1 MDYSK
6 IVEFPVREF
15 FRQPRSLLG
24 PGAHE
29 MAGPEAAAMGLKHV
43 LIVTT
48 GLSGTGILD
57 EVTQNFT
64 DAGVAVSVYDKVES
78 NPKDYNCMDAYQMF
92 ADGAC
97 DGFVSLGGGS
107 SHDCTKG
114 ARVVAAHD
122 GRNINEFQGLFKSE
136 NLDNPPQIAI
146 NTTVGTGSETTPF
159 AVINDMS
166 SDEAPHKW
174 VAVDRA
180 MTTTLAINDPVLCM
194 TQPPEYVAYTGFDTI
209 AHASEAYA
217 GRVQHLSGTP
227 LGLKAL
233 ELCGAHLREAY
244 ANPHDFDA
252 MSGMV
257 WAQYIAAQ
265 AFSASLLGIL
275 HSLSHAVCALYDI
288 HHGLNNGVGIARVWE
303 YNLPAAGGRYAD
315 IATALGEDTTGL
327 SKSTAA
333 DLAIEAVVRLG
344 KDVGIP
350 DNFSSVK
357 ADYPKSR
364 MGKGNYYENRPT
376 EIKSDD
382 AELAWMAKH
391 MIDDPC
397 TGGNPRDVTEAGLVE
412 LLRDCV
418 YEPMERSTPMVT
430 RA

>member
-1 MDYSK
+1 MDFSK
-6 IVEFPVREF
+6 IVEFPIHEF

-24 PGAHE
+24 PGAYE
-29 MAGPEAAAMGLKHV
+29 LAGPEAKAMGLRHV
-43 LIVTT
+43 LIVTS
-48 GLSGTGILD
+48 GLRGTGILD
-57 EVTQNFT
+57 EVKRNFE
-64 DAGVAVSVYDKVES
+64 DAGVATSVYDKVES

-92 ADGAC
+92 TQDQC

-166 SDEAPHKW
+166 SEKAPHKW

-194 TQPPEYVAYTGFDTI
+194 TQPPAYVGFTGFDTI

-227 LGLKAL
+227 QALKAL
-233 ELCGAHLREAY
+233 ELSGKYLREAY
-244 ANPHDFDA
+244 ANPHNFEA

-265 AFSASLLGIL
+265 AFSCSLLGIL

-303 YNLPAAGGRYAD
+303 FNIPAAGERYVG
-315 IATALGEDTTGL
+315 IAKALGEDVTGL
-327 SKSTAA
+327 SKPAA
-333 DLAIEAVVRLG
+333 CDRALEAVVRLAR
-344 KDVGIP
+344 DVGIP
-350 DNFSSVK
+350 ENFSSV
-357 ADYPKSR
+357 DPTYPKSR
-364 MGKGNYYENRPT
+364 IGTGWYESRPT
-376 EIKSDD
+376 KIESDEK
-382 AELAWMAKH
+382 ELQAMARH
-391 MIDDPC
+391 MLDDPC
-397 TGGNPRDVTEAGLVE
+397 TPGNPRDVTEHHLVE
-412 LLRDCV
+412 ILRDCV
-418 YEPMERSTPMVT
+418 YDPMDRG
-430 RA
+430 